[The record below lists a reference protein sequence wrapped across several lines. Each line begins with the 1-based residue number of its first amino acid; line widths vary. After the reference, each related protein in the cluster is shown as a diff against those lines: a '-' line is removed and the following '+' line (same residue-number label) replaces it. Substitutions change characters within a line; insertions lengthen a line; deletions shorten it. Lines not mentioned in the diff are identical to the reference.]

1 MRLELNWRAEDG
13 LRLPMALW
21 RPGPGHRMIST
32 AVLGGGLGPREW
44 VLNAQVPAAYA
55 RTDPA
60 EHLRELARGLGLTG
74 PGIGLLTAAQ
84 VTDLVQRRDEE
95 VHAAATVGLRVPTW
109 AAAPPGRPDPELA
122 GTINVIVALP
132 VPLTDAAF
140 VNAVVTAT
148 EAKAQAVL
156 EAGFAATGTAT
167 DAVCIAAPHA
177 RKSREE
183 EFTGPR
189 SVWGARIARA
199 VHAAVHAG
207 AVGYAATLDRGR
219 TR

>member
-1 MRLELNWRAEDG
+1 M
-13 LRLPMALW
+13 
-21 RPGPGHRMIST
+21 
-32 AVLGGGLGPREW
+32 
-44 VLNAQVPAAYA
+44 
-55 RTDPA
+55 
-60 EHLRELARGLGLTG
+60 
-74 PGIGLLTAAQ
+74 
-84 VTDLVQRRDEE
+84 
-95 VHAAATVGLRVPTW
+95 PT
-109 AAAPPGRPDPELA
+109 P
-122 GTINVIVALP
+122 
-132 VPLTDAAF
+132 

-167 DAVCIAAPHA
+167 DAICVAAPHA

-219 TR
+219 TQ